1 MQIKEVYL
9 PKPKVEV
16 ENNLIG
22 TKPDSINVD
31 CSWKIRSNPVKC
43 NTDTERGEGGGVGG
57 IESVR
62 FNGVSVS
69 SLD

>member
-16 ENNLIG
+16 ENTLIG

-31 CSWKIRSNPVKC
+31 CSRKIRSNPVTC
-43 NTDTERGEGGGVGG
+43 ITDTGRGEGGGG

-62 FNGVSVS
+62 FNGLSVS

>member
-31 CSWKIRSNPVKC
+31 CS
-43 NTDTERGEGGGVGG
+43 
-57 IESVR
+57 
-62 FNGVSVS
+62 
-69 SLD
+69 